1 MIGLTR
7 SMAVDMAS
15 RNIRVNCICPG
26 TVETPM
32 IKSIIELDSDP
43 ARLRNILDRMHP
55 LGRMAQPSEIG
66 EVVAFLVS
74 DRASFMTGSI
84 ITVDGGLLVP
94 IAGSPE

>member
-1 MIGLTR
+1 
-7 SMAVDMAS
+7 
-15 RNIRVNCICPG
+15 
-26 TVETPM
+26 M